1 MILLLFVKLFE
12 LDVVLDENSV
22 LFNILNQ
29 IEFAGE
35 VKSKKENETRR
46 RGKKS
51 PQISITLLSRS
62 QPDTSCL
69 FRIR

>member
-35 VKSKKENETRR
+35 VK
-46 RGKKS
+46 
-51 PQISITLLSRS
+51 
-62 QPDTSCL
+62 
-69 FRIR
+69 